1 MSTNRTRFALAVCA
15 GLLVAS
21 SAWII
26 NTQLGQIL
34 PYIDCQQQ
42 ARYSAIASFAGVVA
56 SCLAGAISW
65 RASNR
70 ASMFEPMPVTLGFVG
85 SISALAA
92 SVFAFALSMQGLASL
107 VLSGCER

>member
-1 MSTNRTRFALAVCA
+1 MSVPKSFVTLLSWT

-34 PYIDCQQQ
+34 PYLDCQQQ
-42 ARYSAIASFAGVVA
+42 ARFSALASFASTIVA
-56 SCLAGAISW
+56 CLAGAISW
-65 RASNR
+65 RSANPAKTSD
-70 ASMFEPMPVTLGFVG
+70 PPPTLAFVG
-85 SISALAA
+85 SMNALAA
-92 SVFAFALSMQGLASL
+92 LIFAFAIFMQGSASL